1 MRVKCPLS
9 EEQIAVPFFVFR
21 IESRNIRV
29 RKHLKCRRKR
39 YLSLLALHHV
49 LNRIINLNLSRV
61 YWYVA

>member
-1 MRVKCPLS
+1 MRAKCPLS

-21 IESRNIRV
+21 IESRNIR

-39 YLSLLALHHV
+39 YRSLLALHHV